1 MRMPRER
8 EASDINFI
16 VFFFVFAL
24 FMFILGGRENENVK
38 FVFFCVVHVYFG
50 GEGERER

>member
-16 VFFFVFAL
+16 VFFFAL